1 MRGEGSANQRVAW
14 FPGLVPWPCYAPR
27 HTPLV
32 REPGDQANQRGECHS
47 DHLAFFRRT
56 LGNEIYI
63 RSRAIQARLQ
73 YPSGHLN
80 TLQRMTIIRMTITCL
95 LRQRINDG
103 NNYNKS
109 YMLEFRI
116 RDGSGQCK
124 ASVLES
130 NKVT

>member
-1 MRGEGSANQRVAW
+1 MKVGAVGRRLALSAVDEVVGGVGGLPYSLGS
-14 FPGLVPWPCYAPR
+14 P
-27 HTPLV
+27 
-32 REPGDQANQRGECHS
+32 
-47 DHLAFFRRT
+47 
-56 LGNEIYI
+56 
-63 RSRAIQARLQ
+63 Q
-73 YPSGHLN
+73 YSPEN
-80 TLQRMTIIRMTITCL
+80 DDYIRMTITCL